1 MKSFLV
7 LAVAIAILITLMG
20 GVLIFERNIFAQ
32 QGRENADQKKNEKVI
47 EKDNSQKEKS
57 DKINQSGDKT
67 GKDKDD
73 KIKGRKDKD
82 KKDSDH
88 DVVIFD
94 DDDDII
100 DHRKA
105 NKVTVCHK
113 ADGNPV
119 TINIS
124 ENALKAHL
132 AHGDVQ
138 GDCDLS
144 ATDGDRDIKDII
156 LKRREARTGIFN
168 TISQAEE
175 AILFGEAKIRQATNG
190 VLRAN
195 DLLTQLRN
203 SPDANETEIE
213 EKVAAI
219 TLVEQLINDLRRQVN
234 QTQTVVQRNR
244 NLLVQLD
251 RETEL

>member
-32 QGRENADQKKNEKVI
+32 QGKENADQKKNEKVI
-47 EKDNSQKEKS
+47 EKDKSAKDKS
-57 DKINQSGDKT
+57 DKIDQAGKG

-73 KIKGRKDKD
+73 KIKDEKDKD
-82 KKDSDH
+82 KKDKDKA
-88 DVVIFD
+88 VVIFE
-94 DDDDII
+94 DDDDIV

-113 ADGNPV
+113 ADGAPV

-132 AHGDVQ
+132 AHGDTQ

-144 ATDGDRDIKDII
+144 VLDGDRDIDDII

-168 TISQAEE
+168 NISRAEE
-175 AILFGEAKIRQATNG
+175 AILYGEAKIRQATNG

-195 DLLTQLRN
+195 DLLVQLRN
-203 SPDANETEIE
+203 SPDVNEAEIE